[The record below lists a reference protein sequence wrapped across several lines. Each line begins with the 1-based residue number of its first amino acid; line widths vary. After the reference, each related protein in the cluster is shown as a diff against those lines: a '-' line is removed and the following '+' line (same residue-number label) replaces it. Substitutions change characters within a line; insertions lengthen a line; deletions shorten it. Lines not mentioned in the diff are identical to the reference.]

1 MIVAVGENR
10 EMGANNDLPWGRA
23 LPTDMNRFRN
33 KTRGHTIIMGKR
45 TFESMQSKPLP
56 NRVNI
61 VVSRNPSMHDISIYH
76 AKNVIVC
83 GSVEEAIEEAKKNE
97 KEAMPAGRQEIFIIG
112 GGKIFE
118 LSMLLAD
125 KLYLTL
131 IHAKFPDADV
141 FFPDYSE
148 FKKEVYREK
157 VSENG
162 YNYEFVDLERS

>member
-10 EMGANNDLPWGRA
+10 EMGADNDLPWGRG
-23 LPTDMNRFRN
+23 LPTDMKRFRD
-33 KTRGHTIIMGKR
+33 KIRGHTIISGKR
-45 TFESMQSKPLP
+45 TFESMGSKPLP

-61 VVSRNPSMHDISIYH
+61 IVSREEDFKPEG
-76 AKNVIVC
+76 VIVAH
-83 GSVEEAIEEAKKNE
+83 SVEQALEEAKKHE
-97 KEAMPAGRQEIFIIG
+97 KEEIFIIG

-118 LSMLLAD
+118 LSMPFAD

-131 IHAKFPDADV
+131 VHASFPNADV

-162 YNYEFVDLERS
+162 YDYEFIDLKK

>member
-10 EMGANNDLPWGRA
+10 EMGADNDLPWGRG
-23 LPTDMNRFRN
+23 LPTDMKRFRD
-33 KTRGHTIIMGKR
+33 KIRGHTIISGKR
-45 TFESMQSKPLP
+45 TFESMGSKPLP

-61 VVSRNPSMHDISIYH
+61 IVSREEDFKPEGVVVAH
-76 AKNVIVC
+76 
-83 GSVEEAIEEAKKNE
+83 SVEEAIEEAKKTE
-97 KEAMPAGRQEIFIIG
+97 QEEIFIIG

-118 LSMLLAD
+118 LSMPFAD

-131 IHAKFPDADV
+131 VHASFPNADV

-162 YNYEFVDLERS
+162 YDYEFIDLKK